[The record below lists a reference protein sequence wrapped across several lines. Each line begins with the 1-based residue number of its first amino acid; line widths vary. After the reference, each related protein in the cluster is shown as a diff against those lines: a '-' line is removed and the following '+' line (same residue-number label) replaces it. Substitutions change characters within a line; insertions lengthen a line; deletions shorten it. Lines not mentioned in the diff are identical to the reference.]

1 MFAEVAG
8 QILRVDIGMIKRG
21 DEEDPKLFIKSLP
34 PVAAPSGGAGPSKPP
49 TSGLNPALG
58 TEPSVLTPDQKQ
70 QEEHEDLS
78 KSVITDL
85 LNFLVI
91 DSCPVPPVQ
100 RKFSF
105 LFFKFSL
112 SRRENWTCVDCRITL
127 TLFTARWRYCLSD
140 FFPLIFRLT

>member
-8 QILRVDIGMIKRG
+8 QVLRVDIGMIKRG

-34 PVAAPSGGAGPSKPP
+34 PVATPPSGGGSGSSSKPP
-49 TSGLNPALG
+49 TSVLNPALG
-58 TEPSVLTPDQKQ
+58 TEQSLLTTDQQQ

-91 DSCPVPPVQ
+91 DGCPVPPVQ
-100 RKFSF
+100 RKFSL
-105 LFFKFSL
+105 LFFFKKARFS
-112 SRRENWTCVDCRITL
+112 
-127 TLFTARWRYCLSD
+127 
-140 FFPLIFRLT
+140 FPPKKSF

>member
-34 PVAAPSGGAGPSKPP
+34 PVAAPSGGSGPSKPP
-49 TSGLNPALG
+49 TTSALNPALG
-58 TEPSVLTPDQKQ
+58 TEPSVLTPDQQQ

-105 LFFKFSL
+105 LFFKFKL
-112 SRRENWTCVDCRITL
+112 GER
-127 TLFTARWRYCLSD
+127 AGHA
-140 FFPLIFRLT
+140 